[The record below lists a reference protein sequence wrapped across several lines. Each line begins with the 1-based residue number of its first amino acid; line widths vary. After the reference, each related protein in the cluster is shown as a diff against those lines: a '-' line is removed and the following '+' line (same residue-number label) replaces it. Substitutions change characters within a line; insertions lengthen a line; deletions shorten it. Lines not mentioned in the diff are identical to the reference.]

1 MTKFSD
7 LAVLNIHQRKLEN
20 PSASIQIGQ
29 TNFALRFD
37 AKDKVMDAGYQGP
50 NDPWLNVLCH
60 LLPGLSLAE
69 CINYGWSEIEK
80 TFKDDQFFWD
90 LRTEENESIFFR
102 PFEILKA
109 TLDVYRGRE
118 YLYREASPL
127 ICRCFGVRESD
138 VVDLLKTET
147 EPTLEALSKKTKAGM
162 GCRSCVPQL
171 SRWLAINAPQNK
183 SRFYKERPIAEWK
196 LDIDSALTKFFE
208 GKDWNLEVHS
218 FKGQQVIISFDKIV
232 SQKEEE
238 IMAVELQGFLG
249 KEVDSDL
256 AFFLVLIRDLQA
268 LKADR

>member
-20 PSASIQIGQ
+20 PSASVQMGQ
-29 TNFALRFD
+29 TTFALRFD
-37 AKDKVMDAGYQGP
+37 SKDVILDAAYQGP
-50 NDPWLNVLCH
+50 NDPWLNVLCG
-60 LLPGLSLAE
+60 LLSGLNLATVLKF
-69 CINYGWSEIEK
+69 GWADFEK
-80 TFKDDQFFWD
+80 RFKDDQFFWD
-90 LRTEENESIFFR
+90 LRSEENEALYFR

-109 TLDVYRGRE
+109 ALDIYLGRE

-138 VVDLLKTET
+138 VIDLLKTEN

-171 SRWLAINAPQNK
+171 SRWLAMNAPQGK
-183 SRFYKERPIAEWK
+183 SRFYKERSIAEWK

-218 FKGQQVIISFDKIV
+218 FKGQQVIISFDKKV

-238 IMAVELQGFLG
+238 AMAVDLQLFLAR
-249 KEVDSDL
+249 EVDPDL

-268 LKADR
+268 LKAER